1 MKKVLLW
8 IVGIIAAICIA
19 VACIWGGEI
28 RTLKTVTTVNGNEY
42 LWQMEYKAAYDLD
55 DLITKDIDSNA
66 KLLEYVIGRVGKGL
80 PIKIKSS
87 QVADENGE
95 TQTMNCTSFQA
106 AQADGDGF
114 WYGRNYDYYKNYL
127 IHVDLALEP
136 NTTGHTRWGNV
147 MVKSYDYE
155 GAGLY
160 VQFPFLNIT
169 HPNPDV
175 NDYYGDNYNVP
186 DGADFILRDS
196 ADFENDSLCFNVQKS
211 WTLSF
216 APGADQSW
224 LQLSTTSGE
233 EGYNV
238 VPIKLEQ
245 NLTTK
250 ERRTELILTSSGIS
264 NQISVVQ
271 SKAKK

>member
-1 MKKVLLW
+1 MKKTIFPLLFLMAAVMQSCSDGLDRHELIVVYPNGYALFADQTQDSIVFLTFDSWRVSPNASW
-8 IVGIIAAICIA
+8 ISV
-19 VACIWGGEI
+19 
-28 RTLKTVTTVNGNEY
+28 
-42 LWQMEYKAAYDLD
+42 
-55 DLITKDIDSNA
+55 
-66 KLLEYVIGRVGKGL
+66 VGK
-80 PIKIKSS
+80 SS
-87 QVADENGE
+87 DNI
-95 TQTMNCTSFQA
+95 
-106 AQADGDGF
+106 
-114 WYGRNYDYYKNYL
+114 NYDYYKNYL